1 MMWELSITLM
11 NSDLVLNIENFNLL
25 LLFFFFFSVDIYFEI
40 FDDANLLA
48 DRGAN
53 NPVVGI

>member
-1 MMWELSITLM
+1 M

-25 LLFFFFFSVDIYFEI
+25 LLFVFFFSVDIYFEI